1 LDEHRVES
9 AEEPR
14 NPHVHH
20 EPGDINAIFL
30 TKFGIFMALLIV
42 VLLFALWGLFD
53 YFVKREARLGPPPF
67 QGVDVTAQK
76 SPPAPVLQ
84 PAPRLDFNKM
94 RTAEDEIMSQYA
106 WVDPDKGLVRI
117 PIDRAMD
124 LIAQRGLPV
133 RAQPHV
139 PAGGTGLPLGIEAA
153 GGALDRF
160 SPPGKTQ

>member
-1 LDEHRVES
+1 LEEHS
-9 AEEPR
+9 HQITAEPR

-20 EPGDINAIFL
+20 EPGDVNAIFL

-42 VLLFALWGLFD
+42 VFCFGLWGLFD
-53 YFVKREARLGPPPF
+53 YFAKREAELGPPPF

-76 SPPAPVLQ
+76 APPTPRLQ
-84 PAPRLDFNKM
+84 PAPRRDFNQM
-94 RTAEDEIMSQYA
+94 RAAEDEIITEYA
-106 WVDPDKGLVRI
+106 WVDPDQGIVRI

-133 RAQPHV
+133 RAEPHI

-153 GGALDRF
+153 GGALNRDQ
-160 SPPGKTQ
+160 PPGKIQ